1 MSHEDMFWGIN
12 NGLQNYQ
19 KIKAKKIFIQQC
31 DYRGLFFLMK
41 SSVLQT
47 KFVITCVFCQIFKD
61 ILMFHFLVNTKLK
74 CHPSSFFCTKG
85 HVQL

>member
-1 MSHEDMFWGIN
+1 MWGNLYLDPGCDCHLQGFYMMKGSEYLQPFLAVLSHEDMFWGIN

-41 SSVLQT
+41 SSVL
-47 KFVITCVFCQIFKD
+47 
-61 ILMFHFLVNTKLK
+61 
-74 CHPSSFFCTKG
+74 
-85 HVQL
+85 